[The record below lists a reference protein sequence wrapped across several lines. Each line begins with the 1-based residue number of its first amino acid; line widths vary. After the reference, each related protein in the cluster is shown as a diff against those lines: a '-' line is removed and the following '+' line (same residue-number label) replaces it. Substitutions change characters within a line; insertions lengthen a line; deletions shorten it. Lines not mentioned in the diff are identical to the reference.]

1 MNKLF
6 EHIGLAITSMAAVI
20 FVLIL
25 TLLGLLMFTHTLF
38 YDVLPQT
45 ITGWERQVASWTLA
59 LAWEFTLLT
68 TTVNTQFLNRRIPIV
83 AAIASGI
90 TVLFFIEAFA
100 FDQPLTELLQR
111 WFTGFL
117 ITFVNLTYTELF
129 YAKWKD
135 MHLRQDLSLKITEL
149 EQVINSQTIELA
161 VTHDRLKK
169 ANSDFERIVDYVAEL
184 EAFKKSEMDK
194 VTCSFCAQVFSSVY
208 VLASHRTNCNSNP
221 RNRQRDSVFEAVA

>member
-6 EHIGLAITSMAAVI
+6 EQIGLAITSMAAVI
-20 FVLIL
+20 FVLVL
-25 TLLGLLMFTHTLF
+25 TLLGLIMFTHTLF

-59 LAWEFTLLT
+59 LAWEFTLLC
-68 TTVNTQFLNRRIPIV
+68 TTVNTQFLNRRIPVV

-117 ITFVNLTYTELF
+117 ITFVNLTFTELF
-129 YAKWKD
+129 FAKWQDVHRTKD
-135 MHLRQDLSLKITEL
+135 LNVKISEL
-149 EQVINSQTIELA
+149 EKVISSKSIEVNTIQ
-161 VTHDRLKK
+161 DRLAK
-169 ANSDFERIVDYVAEL
+169 ADSETARLSEYVAEL
-184 EAFKKSEMDK
+184 EVFKKKEIEK

-208 VLASHRTNCNSNP
+208 VLASHRTNCNLNP
-221 RNRQRDSVFEAVA
+221 KKGQRDSVFEAVV